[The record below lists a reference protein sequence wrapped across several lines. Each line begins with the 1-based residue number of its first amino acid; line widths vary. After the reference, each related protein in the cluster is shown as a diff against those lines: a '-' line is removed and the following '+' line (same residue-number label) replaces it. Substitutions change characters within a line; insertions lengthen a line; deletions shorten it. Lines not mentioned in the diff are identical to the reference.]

1 MCVSVA
7 CEEWIREPV
16 LSGLYD
22 YWSGKRPHGRLPGRA
37 AIAPEEMVPALPH
50 LMLVD
55 VLGEAVDG
63 GGRLLRYRLV
73 GTVIAGGVD
82 PTGRTLQE
90 ILPGGGYREHVLEL
104 YDAVLARAGPL
115 YTRHRYPGADGTGA
129 REVARLF
136 LPLAGDGRRI
146 DMILVGQIRHAP
158 RIVRTSMWQE
168 RPGQFEELERS
179 FLP

>member
-7 CEEWIREPV
+7 CEGWVREPV

-22 YWSGKRPHGRLPGRA
+22 YWSGKRRPDRLPGRA

-55 VLGEAVDG
+55 VLDEVAGA
-63 GGRLLRYRLV
+63 GRLLRYRLV
-73 GTVIAGGVD
+73 GTVIAAGVD
-82 PTGRTLQE
+82 PTGRTLQDV
-90 ILPGGGYREHVLEL
+90 LPGGAYREHVLEL
-104 YDAVLARAGPL
+104 YDAVLARAEPL
-115 YTRHRYPGADGTGA
+115 YTRHRYPAADGTGA

-136 LPLAGDGRRI
+136 LPLAADGSRV

-168 RPGQFEELERS
+168 KPGQFEELERR
-179 FLP
+179 FLS